1 MNQLKWEV
9 VGHNLGMTTR
19 KNNSSINNWKHI
31 FEIYVLNP
39 SEILVETSMMG
50 VTEPLQDVKPQYG

>member
-1 MNQLKWEV
+1 MNQLKWKG

-19 KNNSSINNWKHI
+19 KNNFINNWKHI

-39 SEILVETSMMG
+39 NEILVETSMMG
-50 VTEPLQDVKPQYG
+50 VTEPLQDVKPHYG